1 MLPKISLQCI
11 LKIFI
16 LIFLI
21 MYEKGLIRK
30 LINFKVYYVTDW
42 TINNYNTHIVQ
53 YIKSK
58 GNKTM
63 KFGQQIEYYLKKYF
77 FGISCT
83 KYGGESSP
91 RPFFENPK
99 LSISLDQ

>member
-1 MLPKISLQCI
+1 M
-11 LKIFI
+11 
-16 LIFLI
+16 FLI

-58 GNKTM
+58 GNQTM
-63 KFGQQIEYYLKKYF
+63 KL
-77 FGISCT
+77 
-83 KYGGESSP
+83 
-91 RPFFENPK
+91 
-99 LSISLDQ
+99 L